1 MWILGLPRGRNPQV
15 TMKSWGFRQP
25 KSLARRIF
33 GAAIQG
39 LSTSNNPTD
48 TIYIMCIISIS
59 ISIYIYIYINMCVC
73 NRLPTGY
80 HWGLLL
86 VLRLTQPSGIG
97 ATAHQA
103 DSLWDSTC
111 SIMFPSFNS
120 IKQLWTLL
128 QPKSRCDPCS
138 SIRNIEK
145 NIHLQYIN
153 TINTTCSWNNQ
164 AFSSSYGPFPGAPGL
179 RALVPPPWGRR
190 ASGPA
195 GSPAD
200 PGREVTSTANRR
212 FQKVGHFLGKISGII
227 PMR

>member
-1 MWILGLPRGRNPQV
+1 
-15 TMKSWGFRQP
+15 
-25 KSLARRIF
+25 
-33 GAAIQG
+33 
-39 LSTSNNPTD
+39 
-48 TIYIMCIISIS
+48 
-59 ISIYIYIYINMCVC
+59 VC